1 MSSNQNGNNQPVDW
15 EEVIYRL
22 QAFTRSCVKGKGW
35 FRGGKTSVFLSGKE
49 IDDYVY
55 GAIEK
60 YLRSPEKHDP
70 SKGSLIDYLNYNI
83 VRTLVSNDLVSKEN
97 RTSQDVFSMAENLD
111 EDEDDNGSYLDRIL
125 PFAGAFFDQEID
137 FNEVM
142 THIENEIKG
151 DSIAEGIFLA
161 VYSYGMKRREVIA
174 EFKMT
179 EDDYD
184 NGLRRLKTVFN
195 NAATKYDLKTKSL

>member
-1 MSSNQNGNNQPVDW
+1 
-15 EEVIYRL
+15 
-22 QAFTRSCVKGKGW
+22 
-35 FRGGKTSVFLSGKE
+35 
-49 IDDYVY
+49 
-55 GAIEK
+55 
-60 YLRSPEKHDP
+60 
-70 SKGSLIDYLNYNI
+70 
-83 VRTLVSNDLVSKEN
+83 
-97 RTSQDVFSMAENLD
+97 
-111 EDEDDNGSYLDRIL
+111 
-125 PFAGAFFDQEID
+125 
-137 FNEVM
+137 M

-151 DSIAEGIFLA
+151 DSIAEDIFLA